1 MRNRI
6 LLVAVGIAG
15 FLIVVGASGQGRP
28 GAADE
33 PRERRELSGVRD
45 ADPVH
50 GSFWA
55 PAGSAAVRPEVV
67 LTPRAWSPRTRAR
80 R

>member
-6 LLVAVGIAG
+6 LLAGALIAG
-15 FLIVVGASGQGRP
+15 LVVIAAAGQGRSDL
-28 GAADE
+28 GA
-33 PRERRELSGVRD
+33 ERARSPLSGVRD

-55 PAGSAAVRPEVV
+55 PAGSSAVRPRPNLE
-67 LTPRAWSPRTRAR
+67 PRVWSPRGRLR
-80 R
+80 S